1 MSTPQDDLT
10 VGAALRAARE
20 DAGRTVEQLASR
32 TNIRATLIR
41 DLEGDRFGSSGGRV
55 YARGHIKS
63 IASALTVEAAPLLAL
78 FDRAQPDSELE
89 VASPAPVVVSG
100 RGEDSLGGT
109 SFALASAAALRP
121 ERQGPRWGL
130 LVAAAAA
137 VLGMVTFIG
146 YQDQPGAAQKASVF
160 DTAGP
165 APTAPTPAAPVTPAT
180 EQPDLSAAKPPVTG
194 AQLRLRVIGGAS
206 WVRVRTAT
214 STLFEGVLHDGE
226 FKDFHDATSLK
237 VVVGNAVAVS
247 LNCGGK
253 DSGPAGSSGAI
264 RRFECTAA
272 GLRSLNA

>member
-1 MSTPQDDLT
+1 MSTPLDDLT
-10 VGAALRAARE
+10 VGAALRAARD

-63 IASALTVEAAPLLAL
+63 IASALDVAAAPLLAL
-78 FDRAQPDSELE
+78 FDQAQPEGEAE
-89 VASPAPVVVSG
+89 VTRPSPVIVSG
-100 RGEDSLGGT
+100 GPEQSLGGT

-121 ERQGPRWGL
+121 ERRGPRWGL
-130 LVAAAAA
+130 ALTGAAAI
-137 VLGMVTFIG
+137 LGVVTFIG
-146 YQDQPGAAQKASVF
+146 YQDQPSGADRASVF
-160 DTAGP
+160 DAADPSATATP
-165 APTAPTPAAPVTPAT
+165 STAPLVLVPRT
-180 EQPDLSAAKPPVTG
+180 PDLSAAKPAVSG

-206 WVRVRTAT
+206 WVRVRNAT
-214 STLFEGVLHDGE
+214 TTLFEGVLQDGQ

-247 LNCGGK
+247 LNCGGR
-253 DSGPAGSSGAI
+253 DSGPAGTSGAI
-264 RRFECTAA
+264 RRFECTAT